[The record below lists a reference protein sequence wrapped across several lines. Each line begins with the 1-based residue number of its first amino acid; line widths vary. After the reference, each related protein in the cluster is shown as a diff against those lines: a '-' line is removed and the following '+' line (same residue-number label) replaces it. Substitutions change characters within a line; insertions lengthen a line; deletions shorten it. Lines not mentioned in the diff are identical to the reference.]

1 MGRYLKI
8 GMTLVVSGLART
20 LNVYFASAAYLWHP
34 YIQEG
39 MVFGS
44 LRRPGLALLERLCGR
59 ILLEHV

>member
-1 MGRYLKI
+1 
-8 GMTLVVSGLART
+8 MTLVVSGLART

-39 MVFGS
+39 MVFCS